1 MKVKICFIT
10 STIFNLGGVQR
21 VLSVVASELSKF
33 HDVDI
38 LCTDNSYEIN
48 RELYD
53 LELGVNVIFGQ
64 DLIKKNFFQKALYGV
79 IKKINFKT
87 GFLNNKKNINTLTE
101 IYYPKKIQ
109 DKFIDYLNKKNYDIV
124 IGVEGIYSLLL
135 GIISDKL
142 NSKTIGWQHNSYDAY
157 LDNKNKYY
165 WNLDELFKQYIPQL
179 NKYIVLTEYDKEKFK
194 EKMGIESTVIYN
206 PLSFKSNIKSQLKD
220 KSIIFVGRLVEKQKG
235 LDLLIKAF
243 SLVNKVRN
251 DWILKI
257 VGDGSDKEQLIKNIK
272 KYGLESNVT
281 LIGRSDNVKK
291 YYLES
296 SIFLSTSRWEGFGL
310 VITEAMECGLPVIA
324 FDNSG
329 PKEIINKNNINGI
342 LVPLGEIN
350 KLSEEIINLIDNY
363 EKRKAISKEAIKR
376 ANDFSVESIIKEW
389 NDIFNDI
396 INWEISYE

>member
-1 MKVKICFIT
+1 MKICFIT

-142 NSKTIGWQHNSYDAY
+142 NSKTIGWQHNCYEAY
-157 LDNKNKYY
+157 LKNEGRYY
-165 WNLDELFKQYIPQL
+165 WNQNELFNKYIPNLDE
-179 NKYIVLTEYDKEKFK
+179 YIVLTKNDQEMFLKENNIDCK
-194 EKMGIESTVIYN
+194 VIYN
-206 PLSFKSNIKSQLKD
+206 PKSFSSAKKSKLEKKQFLAA
-220 KSIIFVGRLVEKQKG
+220 GRFTYQKG
-235 LDLLIKAF
+235 FDLLIESFNEF
-243 SLVNKVRN
+243 SKINSEWNLV
-251 DWILKI
+251 I
-257 VGDGSDKEQLIKNIK
+257 VGEGDEKEQINELIK
-272 KYGLESNVT
+272 KYNLFDRIRIDDFT
-281 LIGRSDNVKK
+281 DDIKK
-291 YYLES
+291 YFCES
-296 SIFLSTSRWEGFGL
+296 SILLLPSRWEGMPMIVLESLEMG
-310 VITEAMECGLPVIA
+310 VPVISYDIPA
-324 FDNSG
+324 IQPLITNN
-329 PKEIINKNNINGI
+329 KEGLIVEKFNTRNFALAMNI
-342 LVPLGEIN
+342 LAKDSK
-350 KLSEEIINLIDNY
+350 KLREFACNAITKSEEFSLDSIVSRWNY
-363 EKRKAISKEAIKR
+363 
-376 ANDFSVESIIKEW
+376 
-389 NDIFNDI
+389 IFEEMLKNK
-396 INWEISYE
+396 